1 MTAAP
6 TGHQAET
13 VLDDWDDAPLAA
25 ATARPLPPVTVLL
38 DPHDDANVTAALL
51 AAHDPAA
58 GRVTVHPTPATS
70 SPSALATTCWP
81 RWAGQ

>member
-6 TGHQAET
+6 TGQQAET

-25 ATARPLPPVTVLL
+25 ATAGPLPPVTVLL
-38 DPHDDANVTAALL
+38 DPHDDADVTAALL

-58 GRVTVHPTPATS
+58 GRVTVHPTRPPPA
-70 SPSALATTCWP
+70 PARWPAICWP
-81 RWAGQ
+81 RWAGP